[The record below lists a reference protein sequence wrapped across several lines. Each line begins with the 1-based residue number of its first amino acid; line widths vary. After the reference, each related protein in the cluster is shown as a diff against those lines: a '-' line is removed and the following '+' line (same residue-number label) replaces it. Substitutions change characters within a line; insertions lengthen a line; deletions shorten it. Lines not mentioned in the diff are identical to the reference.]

1 MIMSTYSFVENTDK
15 GCCDDLQLVIFFPS
29 LVRLWFYCIIAE
41 VCGIS
46 LDGNEQMLIAAFC
59 WHVHRG
65 MPLWTQK
72 KDTKMIDDP
81 TDKKPDD
88 WEQPVTIPDP
98 NVRFSMLLFDE
109 IHSEKP
115 WRDCWHGIFRL
126 TFISNVADLYLWSDV
141 THRGCIVL
149 AYRAFERAWQRRDWL
164 RIIEVF

>member
-1 MIMSTYSFVENTDK
+1 
-15 GCCDDLQLVIFFPS
+15 
-29 LVRLWFYCIIAE
+29 
-41 VCGIS
+41 
-46 LDGNEQMLIAAFC
+46 
-59 WHVHRG
+59 

-115 WRDCWHGIFRL
+115 
-126 TFISNVADLYLWSDV
+126 
-141 THRGCIVL
+141 
-149 AYRAFERAWQRRDWL
+149 
-164 RIIEVF
+164 